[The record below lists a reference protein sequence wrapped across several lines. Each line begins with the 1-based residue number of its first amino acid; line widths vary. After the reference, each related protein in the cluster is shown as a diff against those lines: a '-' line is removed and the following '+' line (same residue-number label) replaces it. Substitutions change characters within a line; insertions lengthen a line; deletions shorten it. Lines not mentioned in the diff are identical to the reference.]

1 MSNNDITQFVE
12 GRGFSRFP
20 LSFDTAELQRGLHD
34 VLSIV
39 DFESFVVKAVCLTQ
53 IPDDPDSFT
62 GGNLRGRYWTR
73 PDDNYEEVLREQLI
87 DEVRYSQFVSQFD
100 HTCFK
105 TIYDQLSEHLV
116 LGRMRLL
123 KTVPRTS
130 LSWHRDP
137 EPRVHIP
144 IITNP
149 GAMMVIDNHATHL
162 PADGSVYFTD
172 TRYYHSA
179 FNGGE
184 QDRVHLVATIVD
196 FKNQHWKDAP
206 FFDYLVLKMLCKV
219 SVNEFPVDQAPECR
233 QIIRAYIS
241 EINVVCV
248 FPQINR
254 Q

>member
-1 MSNNDITQFVE
+1 MRKNDITQFVE

-20 LSFDTAELQRGLHD
+20 LSFDINKLQQGLDD
-34 VLSIV
+34 VLSIA
-39 DFESFVVKAVCLTQ
+39 DFESFIVKAVCLTQ
-53 IPDDPDSFT
+53 IPGDFESFT

-73 PDDNYEEVLREQLI
+73 PDARYEEVSRERLI
-87 DEVRYSQFVSQFD
+87 DEVKYSQFVSQFN

-105 TIYDQLSEHLV
+105 DVYDELSEHLV

-137 EPRVHIP
+137 EPRLHIP
-144 IITNP
+144 ILTNP
-149 GAMMVIDNHATHL
+149 GAMMTIDNHATHL

-184 QDRVHLVATIVD
+184 EERVHLVATIVD
-196 FKNQHWKDAP
+196 FKNRQWKDAH
-206 FFDYLVLKMLCKV
+206 C
-219 SVNEFPVDQAPECR
+219 VDFQAVDMSR
-233 QIIRAYIS
+233 QS
-241 EINVVCV
+241 
-248 FPQINR
+248 
-254 Q
+254 